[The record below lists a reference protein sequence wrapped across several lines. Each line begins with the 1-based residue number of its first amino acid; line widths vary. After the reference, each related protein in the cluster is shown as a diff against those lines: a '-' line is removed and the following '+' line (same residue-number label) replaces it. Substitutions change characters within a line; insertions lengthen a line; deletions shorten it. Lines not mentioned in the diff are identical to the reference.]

1 MELTHMSLCSG
12 IGGIDLAAEWAGFR
26 TIAQC
31 ETDEYAS
38 KVLAKNFK
46 GVPNLH
52 DIRTVG
58 NERLAEYGID
68 RGAITVLSAGI
79 GDVSKLKNH
88 RVIAEYSLVP
98 DDDNPYIIPNVP
110 LRVTQLYSGE
120 EVEKMAKERKELKDE
135 LRSKVEYIHEQ
146 DEVIKEYKHRAEVA
160 ERALLHALETAICDG
175 QCPEC
180 DIKFAGSCKGTDKD
194 IRDCAALDVEDYLQQ
209 AEKELAE
216 EGKDENY

>member
-68 RGAITVLSAGI
+68 RGAITVLSAGF
-79 GDVSKLKNH
+79 
-88 RVIAEYSLVP
+88 P
-98 DDDNPYIIPNVP
+98 
-110 LRVTQLYSGE
+110 
-120 EVEKMAKERKELKDE
+120 
-135 LRSKVEYIHEQ
+135 
-146 DEVIKEYKHRAEVA
+146 
-160 ERALLHALETAICDG
+160 C
-175 QCPEC
+175 
-180 DIKFAGSCKGTDKD
+180 
-194 IRDCAALDVEDYLQQ
+194 
-209 AEKELAE
+209 
-216 EGKDENY
+216 